1 MFEVHHIDA
10 PLGAMITGIDL
21 NTPIDSESIDALQ
34 TLWRERL
41 VLIFRDQQLNDDA
54 LIRFSRHFGELD
66 PPGPNPY
73 GKPINPDNPLINII
87 SNIKEGGEPI
97 GNLGDG
103 EAVWHADMTYQQT
116 PPQGAIL
123 HAHELPAKGGN
134 TYFANMYAAY
144 TELDG
149 ETKRAIAGKTA
160 IHDASRNSAGMLRK
174 GYEVVADVTQ
184 TSGAHQP
191 LVRTNPKN
199 GNKCLF
205 LGRRPNSYILGLSIE
220 QSEILLNKLWA
231 HATEDRFSMTHEW
244 QLGDVLMWDNLS
256 VLHKRDAFDP
266 HSRRRLHRTQL
277 RGNEIV
283 Q

>member
-1 MFEVHHIDA
+1 MFKFKQIDA
-10 PLGAMITGIDL
+10 PLGAIISNIDL
-21 NTPIDSESIDALQ
+21 NAPIEPESITALQ
-34 TLWRERL
+34 MLWHERL
-41 VLIFRDQQLNDDA
+41 VLVFRGQRLDDNA

-87 SNIKEGGEPI
+87 SNIKKNGEPI

-103 EAVWHADMTYQQT
+103 EAVWHADMTYQET

-123 HAHELPAKGGN
+123 HAHELPSEGGN

-144 TELDG
+144 ADLD
-149 ETKRAIAGKTA
+149 EKTKQSIAGKSA

-174 GYEVVADVTQ
+174 GYEEVSDVTQ
-184 TSGAHQP
+184 TVGAHQP
-191 LVRTNPKN
+191 LVRTNPKT
-199 GNKCLF
+199 GEKCLF
-205 LGRRPNSYILGLSIE
+205 LGRRPNSYITGLSIE
-220 QSEILLNKLWA
+220 QSETLLNRLWE

-244 QLGDVLMWDNLS
+244 RIGDVLMWDNLS

-266 HSRRRLHRTQL
+266 DSRRRLHRTQL